1 MSAMDLLCE
10 PKTLVAEVGKLFSK
24 VCNFRH
30 FGDAT
35 FSIFACPLG
44 YLYYAINKLELA
56 EEESGRV
63 WGQIMS
69 LFIKLSILQKLHQI
83 TNYIKL

>member
-10 PKTLVAEVGKLFSK
+10 PKTLVAEVGNLFSK

-35 FSIFACPLG
+35 FSIFVLQLSVIILC
-44 YLYYAINKLELA
+44 NKY
-56 EEESGRV
+56 R
-63 WGQIMS
+63 
-69 LFIKLSILQKLHQI
+69 
-83 TNYIKL
+83 

>member
-10 PKTLVAEVGKLFSK
+10 PKTLVAEIGKLFSK

-35 FSIFACPLG
+35 FSIFALQLG
-44 YLYYAINKLELA
+44 GADKNLDLILLKYQEVYDVLIRTTK
-56 EEESGRV
+56 ESR
-63 WGQIMS
+63 
-69 LFIKLSILQKLHQI
+69 
-83 TNYIKL
+83 

>member
-10 PKTLVAEVGKLFSK
+10 PKTLVTEVGKLFSK

-35 FSIFACPLG
+35 FSIFALQLSVIILC
-44 YLYYAINKLELA
+44 NKHPRGNFARPKGL
-56 EEESGRV
+56 
-63 WGQIMS
+63 
-69 LFIKLSILQKLHQI
+69 
-83 TNYIKL
+83 